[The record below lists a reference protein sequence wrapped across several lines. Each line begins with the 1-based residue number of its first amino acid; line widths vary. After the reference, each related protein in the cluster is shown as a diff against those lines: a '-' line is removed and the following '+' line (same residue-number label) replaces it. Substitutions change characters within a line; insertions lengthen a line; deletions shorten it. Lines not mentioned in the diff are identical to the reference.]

1 MRSMVIPS
9 RENKDDEGSLD
20 AVGRLG
26 RIQVDV
32 GLLGR
37 HGGRSAALDDVLVA
51 TIGVG
56 NWMMRLV

>member
-9 RENKDDEGSLD
+9 RENKDDKGSLD

-26 RIQVDV
+26 RVQVDV

-37 HGGRSAALDDVLVA
+37 HVGRFAILGDVLVA
-51 TIGVG
+51 GIGVG
-56 NWMMRLV
+56 IG

>member
-1 MRSMVIPS
+1 MVIPS
-9 RENKDDEGSLD
+9 RQNKDDKGSLD

-32 GLLGR
+32 GLFGR

-56 NWMMRLV
+56 IG